1 MKAIHAVIGLAIL
14 LFPGMAHGQL
24 NGNYIVGPVGF
35 GNYPTISDA
44 AAALHTVGVSG
55 PVTISILPGVYAEQV
70 NFQSIAG
77 TSTTNQVTFVSST
90 GNAADVIVGPAPSGT
105 HTIDLADVKHVVIEH
120 VSIMVGTDGVI
131 GTYPR
136 GCEVRDCIITG
147 VLGGPSVE
155 GVDLEDAK
163 GCAVLRNE
171 LSNVGWAIRIGSTGL
186 GTSENINVNENTI
199 DCACAGVELLGVKHQ
214 YIKQN
219 RIVVSGN
226 GCAGNGIRSDDG
238 SGVLRIDGNKVTSTA
253 GVSCLEVEGF
263 AGVASQPGRI
273 INNMLINRTDAMGQV
288 AMTLIASEHVDIFHN
303 SAQVTY
309 QFANVVQMYDV
320 GNMRLKGNIVRAAT
334 DGIVLFIDGLT
345 GSFTSDY
352 NLFDTPQSYAFTIA
366 PIGYTAADWQAAGYD
381 ANGVFGD
388 PLFVSDLDLHLT
400 ATSPAR
406 NLVPLSTGVVDDFDG
421 EARPWPANNLS
432 DMGCDEWTAAGGGGH
447 KNALV
452 ANEAAFI
459 EVSPNPAS
467 DHFRVT
473 FDGSEKQAYQLYR
486 SDGVLLQSGS
496 ILSGE
501 PIPVSDPSPGVHIL
515 LLPQVP
521 GAITRLVI
529 AD

>member
-1 MKAIHAVIGLAIL
+1 MKATHALIGLAVL

-24 NGNYIVGPVGF
+24 NGNYVVGPAGF
-35 GNYPTISDA
+35 GNYPTISA
-44 AAALHTVGVSG
+44 AVANLHTFGVSG
-55 PVTISILPGVYAEQV
+55 PVTISILPGAYPEQV

-77 TSTTNQVTFVSST
+77 TSATNLVTFVSST

-105 HTIDLADVKHVVIEH
+105 HTFDLADVKHVVIEH

-147 VLGGPSVE
+147 VLGGPTVA

-171 LSNVGWAIRIGSTGL
+171 LSNVGYAVRIGSTGL
-186 GTSENINVNENTI
+186 GTSENLSVNENTI

-263 AGVASQPGRI
+263 VGVANQPARI
-273 INNMLINRTDAMGQV
+273 INNMLINRTDAMGQI
-288 AMTLIASEHVDIFHN
+288 AMTLDACAHADVFHN
-303 SAQVTY
+303 SAQVTF

-320 GNMRLKGNIVRAAT
+320 GNVRFKGNIVRAAT
-334 DGIVLFIDGLT
+334 DGMVLFIDGLT

-352 NLFDTPQSYAFTIA
+352 NLFDTPLSYAFTLS
-366 PIGYTAADWQAAGYD
+366 PVGYTAADWQTAGYD
-381 ANGVFGD
+381 ANSVFGD

-432 DMGCDEWTAAGGGGH
+432 DMGCDEWATGVGGGQ

-452 ANEAAFI
+452 GNEDAFI
-459 EVSPNPAS
+459 EVSPNPAT

-473 FDGSEKQAYQLYR
+473 FDSSEKQAYQLYR
-486 SDGVLLQSGS
+486 SDGVLVQSGS

-501 PIPVSDPSPGVHIL
+501 PIPVSDLSPGIHFL